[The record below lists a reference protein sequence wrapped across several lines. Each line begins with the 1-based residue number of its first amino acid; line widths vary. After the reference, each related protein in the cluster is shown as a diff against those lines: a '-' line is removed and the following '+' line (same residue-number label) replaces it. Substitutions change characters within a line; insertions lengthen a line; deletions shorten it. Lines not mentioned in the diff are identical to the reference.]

1 MEILWEHTV
10 SAEFQINR
18 PKLRRNCALSLFI
31 NLFILYSQLTKFKK
45 MKQRK
50 NPLQYIK
57 NVAIPKDILIY
68 VNYILKIMFN

>member
-1 MEILWEHTV
+1 
-10 SAEFQINR
+10 
-18 PKLRRNCALSLFI
+18 
-31 NLFILYSQLTKFKK
+31 